1 MSTTLNDVITLSGTD
16 VLEHLDRQVRVPLLD
31 GAQPQGDIMVIP
43 SGQLPASVTP
53 VMAGGV
59 PVVRG
64 ENGGNT
70 HLLIGDGPIFWDA
83 GRDGAQT
90 LGTLTVPQGSAGYL
104 IHPEHGAAGI
114 APGDYII
121 RRQREQRDEIALVA
135 D

>member
-1 MSTTLNDVITLSGTD
+1 MNRTLDQITRLADTEILD
-16 VLEHLDRQVRVPLLD
+16 HLDRSVTVPLIA
-31 GAQPQGDIMVIP
+31 GVQPQGDIIVIP
-43 SGQLPASVTP
+43 AEIEPAARSIP
-53 VMAGGV
+53 RSGV

-70 HLLIGDGPIFWDA
+70 HLLIGDGLCYWDS
-83 GRDGAQT
+83 GRAGAQT
-90 LGTLTVPQGSAGYL
+90 LGTLTVSAGSAAYL

-114 APGDYII
+114 APGTYVI